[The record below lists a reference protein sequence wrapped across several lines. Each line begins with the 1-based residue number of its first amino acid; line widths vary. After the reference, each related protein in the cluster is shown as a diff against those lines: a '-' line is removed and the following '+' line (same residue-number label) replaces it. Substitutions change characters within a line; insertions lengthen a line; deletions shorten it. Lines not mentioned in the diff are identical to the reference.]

1 MSGSFGLLPTLL
13 AGASQGGTAS
23 LLDVLYGRGSQFAN
37 ATGAAAGLTPA
48 AALRQAEQHQ
58 AADVKLTAA
67 EPAVARAVAA
77 FIHAVQGAK
86 SVSALLANPRVMQ
99 VLLTANGLGD
109 QAGFTALAT
118 KALTSDL
125 TKPKS
130 LANTLSDTRWKTV
143 TSTYQFAAKGLSII
157 QNPKVIATIANAY
170 AEVTWRKSLDQTTPG
185 LSNALA
191 FRAEAAKITSVDQI
205 LGDSVMRAVVTGAL
219 NIPREIAF
227 QTLTAQETAI
237 SLRLDITK
245 FRDPKFVE
253 SFVQRYLINT
263 NPVGT
268 GAVRLT
274 V

>member
-1 MSGSFGLLPTLL
+1 MSGSLSLLPILL

-23 LLDVLYGRGSQFAN
+23 LLDILYGRSGQFAN
-37 ATGAAAGLTPA
+37 AAGLTPT
-48 AALRQAEQHQ
+48 AALRQAEQQ
-58 AADVKLTAA
+58 QVTNVKVTAA
-67 EPAVARAVAA
+67 EPAVALAVAA
-77 FIHAVQGAK
+77 FTHAVQGAK

-109 QAGFTALAT
+109 QVAFTALAT

-125 TKPKS
+125 TKPAS
-130 LANTLSDTRWKTV
+130 LANSLTDTRWKTV
-143 TSTYQFAAKGLSII
+143 ASTYQFAAKGLSVI
-157 QNPKVIATIANAY
+157 QDPKVIATIANAY

-185 LSNALA
+185 LSNALT

-237 SLRLDITK
+237 ASRLDITK

-263 NPVGT
+263 NPVGAGT
-268 GAVRLT
+268 AGLT

>member
-1 MSGSFGLLPTLL
+1 MSGSLSLLPTLL
-13 AGASQGGTAS
+13 AGASQGGTAP
-23 LLDVLYGRGSQFAN
+23 LLDTLYGRGGQFTN
-37 ATGAAAGLTPA
+37 AAGLTPA

-58 AADVKLTAA
+58 TTDVKVTAA
-67 EPAVARAVAA
+67 EPAVALAVAA
-77 FIHAVQGAK
+77 FTRAVQGAK
-86 SVSALLANPRVMQ
+86 SVRALLANPRVMQ
-99 VLLTANGLGD
+99 VLTANGLGD
-109 QAGFTALAT
+109 QAGFTALAA

-125 TKPKS
+125 TKPAS

-143 TSTYQFAAKGLSII
+143 ASTYQFAAKGLSVI

-185 LSNALA
+185 LSNALT

-237 SLRLDITK
+237 SARLDITK

-253 SFVQRYLINT
+253 SFVQRYLINM
-263 NPVGT
+263 NPIGK
-268 GAVRLT
+268 GAVGLT